1 MQHLTTIRRLLF
13 AAALVVLA
21 ACGDCGTA
29 CKEGITFYVAEV
41 SGALARGTT
50 EPLKIC
56 FDGKCSTTIIT
67 RSNPGGTV
75 FLPFKGVGSKGD
87 HTLTVTGT
95 GSMSGSYTG
104 PIESYAQKTG
114 CGTCSLASVKI
125 GADGTVTPGHVVP
138 PTTTSPTTSPTTNPT
153 TATTTAATGG

>member
-1 MQHLTTIRRLLF
+1 VQHLTTTRRVLL

-21 ACGDCGTA
+21 ACSDCGTA
-29 CKEGITFYVAEV
+29 CKEGITFYVADV
-41 SGALARGTT
+41 AGALARGTT

-56 FDGKCSTTIIT
+56 LDGQCASTTIA
-67 RSNPGGTV
+67 RANAGGTV

-95 GSMSGSYTG
+95 GSMSGSYKG
-104 PIESYAQKTG
+104 PIESYSQKTG

-138 PTTTSPTTSPTTNPT
+138 PTTTSPTT
-153 TATTTAATGG
+153 ATTTAATGG